1 MNSIPL
7 ESKRAVAIP
16 FVADVL
22 AGERPGGSLDIH
34 DYLVP
39 HPVASFFFR
48 VAGDAMRA
56 ERLFSGDI
64 VVVDRSVWPQ
74 RGHIVVAFVDG
85 ECVLRRLA
93 GEAGNW
99 VLEAATAGYPAL
111 PLADRAGVEIW
122 GVVVGQFRRLFRP
135 EAAS

>member
-7 ESKRAVAIP
+7 ENKRAAAIP

-22 AGERPGGSLDIH
+22 AGARPGGSLDIH
-34 DYLVP
+34 DYLVH
-39 HPVASFFFR
+39 HPVATFFFR
-48 VAGDAMRA
+48 VAGDAMQA

-64 VVVDRSVWPQ
+64 LVVDRSIPP
-74 RGHIVVAFVDG
+74 RPGHVVVAFVEG

-99 VLEAATAGYPAL
+99 VLEAAAPGYPSL
-111 PLADRAGVEIW
+111 PLADGAGSEIW
-122 GVVVGQFRRLFRP
+122 GVVVGQFRRLIRQ
-135 EAAS
+135 EAVR